1 MRRICLEALVQD
13 DFDLV
18 VRGALVVTEHEIEVM
33 DVGVLGERIA
43 ALAAPGSLRGR
54 QTVEARPGAILVP
67 GGIDTH
73 THIAWP
79 ISEGVRGLDDFSS
92 ATRAAAVSGT
102 TTVIDFVP
110 ATAGSLAEAAETR
123 LAEAAESVIDY
134 TFHPVIARVTPERLR
149 EIPGLIS
156 QGMASFKIYT
166 TYDDRLDD
174 AEIRTVMETIAA
186 AGGLAGF
193 HAENHA
199 ILERAKDGVLAGAGG
214 AIEGFPGSRPG
225 SAESAAIGLV
235 THFARELDAPVYIYH
250 VSGGEAL
257 SAIEAAGESGV
268 RVQAETCTHYLVLD
282 ESVYRRAD
290 AWKYVIT
297 PPVRGG
303 ADQRRLWAALR
314 AGVLGSVASDHCAYG
329 IEHKRAGARDFTLLP
344 PGAPGLDARIPMLW
358 HHGVTEG
365 RLDLRQFVEVSAT
378 GPARTFGLYPRKG
391 VIRVGADADL
401 VLWNPT
407 RTWTWPV
414 WERGW
419 GSDYE
424 PYEGF
429 SGTGLPEL
437 TLSRGRVVARD
448 GRFTGGEA
456 GGRFVPQ
463 HIDTRLWP
471 AVPGE
476 RRTREQ

>member
-1 MRRICLEALVQD
+1 MQD

-18 VRGALVVTEHEIEVM
+18 VRGALVVAEHDIEVM
-33 DVGVLGERIA
+33 DVGVAGERIA
-43 ALAAPGSLRGR
+43 ALAAPGTLRATR
-54 QTVEARPGAILVP
+54 TIEAPPGGVLVP

-79 ISEGVRGLDDFSS
+79 IADGVRGLDDFGS

-110 ATAGSLAEAAETR
+110 ATTGPLLAAAEAR
-123 LAEAAESVIDY
+123 LEEAATSAIDY
-134 TFHPVIARVTPERLR
+134 TFHPVLTRMTPERLR
-149 EIPGLIS
+149 EIAGLVDA
-156 QGMASFKIYT
+156 GLASFKIYT

-174 AEIRTVMETIAA
+174 GEIRAVMETIAQ

-199 ILERAKDGVLAGAGG
+199 ILERAKTAVLAGAGA

-235 THFARELDAPVYIYH
+235 THFARELGAPVFVYH
-250 VSGGEAL
+250 VSGGDAL
-257 SAIEAAGESGV
+257 SAIESARESGV
-268 RVQAETCTHYLVLD
+268 QVQAETCIHYLVLD
-282 ESVYRRAD
+282 DGVYSRPD

-297 PPVRGG
+297 PPVRGRD
-303 ADQRRLWAALR
+303 DQLRLWDALR

-329 IEHKRAGARDFTLLP
+329 LEHKLPGVGDFTLLP

-358 HHGVTEG
+358 QHGVTEG
-365 RLDLRQFVEVSAT
+365 RLDLRQFAEVSAT
-378 GPARTFGLYPRKG
+378 GPARTFGLYPCKG
-391 VIRVGADADL
+391 AIRVGADADL
-401 VLWNPT
+401 VLWDPA
-407 RTWTWPV
+407 RAWTWPV

-424 PYEGF
+424 PYEGM
-429 SGTGLPEL
+429 GGAGLPVL
-437 TLSRGRVVARD
+437 TLSRGRIVARD
-448 GRFTGGEA
+448 GRFEGDEA
-456 GGRFVPQ
+456 AGRFVPQ
-463 HIDTRLWP
+463 RIDTQVWP
-471 AVPGE
+471 
-476 RRTREQ
+476 R